1 MKAIKLA
8 GLQPECVFG
17 YFEELCGMP
26 HGSGNEK
33 RISDYCVA
41 FAKEHGLRYIQDELH
56 NVIIFKDASAGYE
69 DHVPVILQAHLD
81 MVCQIDEGS
90 GIDMEST
97 PVDVTH
103 DGTYVFAKRTS
114 LGADDCAGV
123 ALALAVLAD
132 KTLEHPPIE
141 VVFTTWEEAGMGGA
155 RGIDLSMLK
164 GKRLLN
170 IDTFR
175 EGVFTAGCAGSARV
189 NLTVPV
195 QREKKTV
202 NTVKIVMND
211 LRGGHSGSLIK
222 YNHANANK
230 AMATLLK
237 HLPQAE
243 LVSLAGGMSGNAIP
257 RSCQAEIAVPEQDVE
272 QVKTICQSIKEYLVA
287 EGETNVTLTAEV
299 CGVVEANVV
308 SAEQTGKLMDY
319 ILDLPNGLQTWD
331 PKFEGLPRT
340 SLNLGILELR
350 EQEMYT
356 LHHCRSSVNAEK
368 HAIMKKL
375 KSLAEEMGGSYSD
388 TGVYSAW
395 EYRDQSDFRDVMAD
409 IYREFYQKEPV
420 VVMIHAGLECGVFS
434 DKISGLDCVSTG
446 PNAYDCHTNREK
458 MEIASM
464 AKFWE
469 YLKKVLKA
477 L

>member
-1 MKAIKLA
+1 MKAVKLA
-8 GLQPECVFG
+8 GLQPEIVFG
-17 YFEELCGMP
+17 YFEQLCSMP

-33 RISDYCVA
+33 QISDYCVS
-41 FAKEHGLRYIQDELH
+41 FAKEHGLRYIQDELN
-56 NVIIFKDASAGYE
+56 NVILFKDGSAGYE
-69 DHVPVILQAHLD
+69 DHPPLILQAHLD

-90 GIDMEST
+90 GIDMETT

-132 KTLEHPPIE
+132 DTLAHPPIE
-141 VVFTTWEEAGMGGA
+141 AVFTVWEEAGMAGA
-155 RGIDLSMLK
+155 RNIDLSMLK

-195 QREKKTV
+195 KREEKTV
-202 NTVKIVMND
+202 NTVKLFLND
-211 LRGGHSGSLIK
+211 LRGGHSGGMIK
-222 YNHANANK
+222 YNHANSNK
-230 AMATLLK
+230 TMAMLLK
-237 HLPQAE
+237 HLPEAE

-257 RSCQAEIAVPEQDVE
+257 RSCQAVIAVEPENVE
-272 QVKTICQSIKEYLVA
+272 QVKELCRSIREYLVSQ
-287 EGETNVTLTAEV
+287 GEENATLTAEE
-299 CGVVEANVV
+299 CGVVEARVV
-308 SAEQTGKLMDY
+308 SAEQTRKLVDY
-319 ILDLPNGLQTWD
+319 ILDLPNGLQSWD

-340 SLNLGILELR
+340 SLNMGILELR
-350 EQEMYT
+350 EEGLYS

-368 HAIMKKL
+368 HAIMEKL
-375 KSLAEEMGGSYSD
+375 KSLAEEMGGTYSD

-395 EYRDQSDFRDVMAD
+395 EYRDHSEFRDLMAELF
-409 IYREFYQKEPV
+409 REEYGWEPS

-434 DKISGLDCVSTG
+434 DKIPGLDCVSTG
-446 PNAYDCHTNREK
+446 PNAEGCHTNKER
-458 MEIASM
+458 MEISSM

-469 YLKKVLKA
+469 YLKKLLEKM
-477 L
+477 